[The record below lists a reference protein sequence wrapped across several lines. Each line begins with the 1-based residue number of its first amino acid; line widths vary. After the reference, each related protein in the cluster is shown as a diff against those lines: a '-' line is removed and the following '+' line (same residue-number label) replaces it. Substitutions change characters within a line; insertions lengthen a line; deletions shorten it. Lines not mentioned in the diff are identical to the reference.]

1 MESSK
6 QFRMNG
12 VPCIDKH
19 RWHSSKDTHDQ
30 PEQQKPANLI
40 VDLKRSIPMEEIIR
54 SRLYLNKDCLGS
66 IVKRRGIDDPY
77 DNYLP

>member
-1 MESSK
+1 MINLNS
-6 QFRMNG
+6 R
-12 VPCIDKH
+12 VILL
-19 RWHSSKDTHDQ
+19 
-30 PEQQKPANLI
+30 KPANLI
-40 VDLKRSIPMEEIIR
+40 VDLNRSIPMEEIIR

>member
-40 VDLKRSIPMEEIIR
+40 VDLNRSIPMGR
-54 SRLYLNKDCLGS
+54 
-66 IVKRRGIDDPY
+66 
-77 DNYLP
+77 